1 LKSILIIS
9 PYFPPDNAAD
19 MQRVRMSLPYFERLG
34 WKAEI
39 VCVDEQYTDLDK
51 ENLFG
56 ITIPSS
62 IKIHKVKAFPKNITS
77 KFGIGN
83 ISIRSMWYFKL
94 KVDLLLK
101 STRYDLIYFSTT
113 QYPVCILGSYWKKKF
128 KIPYIIDLQDPWHTE
143 YYQNKPKTKRPKKY
157 WFSYRLNKYLEP
169 IAMREVSGIIAVS
182 QGYIDE
188 IKFRYTTLNKVKSK
202 VIPFSAELKDF
213 QIADGVNDKVYF
225 TDEKKIKILY
235 AGVVGNIMVASITK
249 MLTAFKSLPI
259 EWKENVVFYFLGT
272 SYAPK
277 GTGVN
282 SVLPIAKELGI
293 DNSVVE
299 VTNRLSYF
307 NTLRHLRLSDG
318 LLIVGSDEVN
328 YIPSKIYTYILANKP
343 IFSLLNS
350 KSPGNLILTE
360 YPTVCKTYL
369 KDSQH
374 HINSELHNFIYTI
387 LSNRTSYT
395 NEIVF
400 TPEVMAKEQ
409 VEFFN
414 SVIC

>member
-1 LKSILIIS
+1 MKRVLIIS

-39 VCVDEQYTDLDK
+39 VCVDEQYTDLNK
-51 ENLFG
+51 ENLFR
-56 ITIPSS
+56 ITIPSN
-62 IKIHKVKAFPKNITS
+62 IKIHKVKAFPKNVTT
-77 KFGIGN
+77 KFGIGS
-83 ISIRSMWYFKL
+83 IAIRSMWYFKL

-101 STRYDLIYFSTT
+101 QNHYDLIYFSTT
-113 QYPVCILGSYWKKKF
+113 QYLVCILGSYWKKKF

-143 YYQNKPKTKRPKKY
+143 YYQNKPKTERPKKY
-157 WFSYRLNKYLEP
+157 WFSYRLNKFLEP
-169 IAMREVSGIIAVS
+169 MAMREVSGIIAVS

-188 IKFRYTTLNKVKSK
+188 IKVRYTSLSEVKSK

-213 QIADGVNDKVYF
+213 QIADEVNDKVYF

-235 AGVVGNIMVASITK
+235 AGVVGNIMVESITK
-249 MLTAFKSLPI
+249 MLTAFKALPT

-282 SVLPIAKELGI
+282 SVLPIAKKLGV
-293 DNSVVE
+293 DKSVIE

-350 KSPGNLILTE
+350 MSPGNLILTQ
-360 YPTVCKTYL
+360 YSTVCKAYL
-369 KDSQH
+369 KDSQQ
-374 HINSELHNFIYTI
+374 HINAELNNFIDTI
-387 LSNRTSYT
+387 MNNRISCI
-395 NEIVF
+395 NEIRF
-400 TPEVMAKEQ
+400 TPEIMAKEQ